1 MIGKTLIVYS
11 TITGISAV
19 AAHAIAD
26 ELKTAYIIDVA
37 IADLKDG
44 QPDITPFQNIIV
56 GGGVKGTDVYAEAVD
71 FLEKNFEDRKVALY
85 FCCEDNE
92 TPKTQSTENNS
103 KKALAKNASLKPI
116 DVAAFGGCMIK
127 HGQPT
132 MDELNMNRVKHW
144 SVELG
149 KKIIDLNLLNTV
161 PSEYAFQFF
170 VELGKNTGITA
181 NSMVEFAEKL
191 QVVPIQSIVFHFQR
205 QDFQKWLKNIIGDE
219 ELVKRINEIN
229 VWIHNEENLRKEL
242 SKTVQNRINELPKS
256 P

>member
-1 MIGKTLIVYS
+1 M
-11 TITGISAV
+11 

-26 ELKTAYIIDVA
+26 ALKTTFIIDVD

-56 GGGVKGTDVYAEAVD
+56 GGGVKGTDVYEEAVD
-71 FLEKNFEDRKVALY
+71 FLEKNFEDKKVALY

-92 TPKTQSTENNS
+92 TPKSQSTENNS
-103 KKALAKNASLKPI
+103 KKALAKNMSLKPI

-127 HGQPT
+127 QGRPT
-132 MDELNMNRVKHW
+132 MDELNMNRVKQW

-149 KKIIDLNLLNTV
+149 QKIIDLNLLDTV

-170 VELGKNTGITA
+170 IELGKNTGITA
-181 NSMVEFAEKL
+181 NSMAEFAKKL
-191 QVVPIQSIVFHFQR
+191 QMIPIQSVTFHFQR
-205 QDFQKWLKNIIGDE
+205 QDFQKWFKNIIGDE

-229 VWIHNEENLRKEL
+229 IWVHNDEGLRKEL

-256 P
+256 S